1 MAASDNRRPSGGH
14 TLFRYTAKDIDGRTV
29 RGTME
34 AADYDA
40 LYAQLLEQGLYP
52 QRVTGRGADRRPRTL
67 RPQELSDLCRQLS
80 TLLASG
86 VSLVRAL
93 TIISQ
98 DEGISAGLRRVYES
112 VLSEVRKGSSLS
124 DALEAQQVFPAL
136 MLGMVRAGEGSGR
149 LDRVAERLAV
159 HYEKA
164 HQMNQQ
170 VKSALMYPMI
180 LAVLSVAVVIVIVT
194 FVLPQFSDLFSTMDS
209 LPAVTLALMA
219 FSDFMVTKWYLL
231 LLGLAAL
238 AAALRSLLRVPS
250 VRLALDRGKLTLP
263 VFGQLHR
270 IICTARFARTI
281 SSLYASGLPI
291 ITALQTARDTIGNAY
306 IASQFDAVLA
316 QVRRA
321 REREWL
327 PAQAVQQHRGRR
339 GDRTAGFHARFHRGL
354 DGVRRAAGEPPHD
367 DHPRAD
373 ADRADGVRCRLYHH
387 RGHVSDHRLVQR
399 NREFGE
405 RITSETCKPHKR
417 GEMRMNTTVLAL
429 QEEQVLAAV
438 GRPGAK
444 PSVQALYRAPAHGG
458 GMENWERAVGALWQA
473 HDLPTRGITLVLPD
487 EAVTTHTVTAPRMP
501 ESRLE
506 ELVQHEMRAHDGQ
519 PVAAD
524 YLPLGTD
531 ADGRQQLFCAACRKE
546 TMAGYL
552 AMADRLGLH
561 LGSVT
566 VPMAGRLRLLRAMP
580 SLQSM
585 TFVCLCFEGSSVL
598 SLLVENGAYRY
609 SSRSRVFSEPGTLD
623 FGTEM
628 TRSVSGTMQ
637 FCG

>member
-34 AADYDA
+34 ATDYDA

-136 MLGMVRAGEGSGR
+136 MLGMIRAGEGSGR

-238 AAALRSLLRVPS
+238 AAALRRSPS
-250 VRLALDRGKLTLP
+250 VRLALDRGKLKMP

-306 IASQFDAVLA
+306 IVSQFDAVLA
-316 QVRRA
+316 QVRSGISLSA
-321 REREWL
+321 ALES
-327 PAQAVQQHRGRR
+327 V
-339 GDRTAGFHARFHRGL
+339 DGF
-354 DGVRRAAGEPPHD
+354 
-367 DHPRAD
+367 
-373 ADRADGVRCRLYHH
+373 
-387 RGHVSDHRLVQR
+387 QR
-399 NREFGE
+399 KLCSS
-405 RITSETCKPHKR
+405 I
-417 GEMRMNTTVLAL
+417 
-429 QEEQVLAAV
+429 AV
-438 GRPGAK
+438 GEETGQLDSMLDSIAD
-444 PSVQALYRAPAHGG
+444 SMEYDAQQASRRMMTILEPMLIVLMAFVVGFIII
-458 GMENWERAVGALWQA
+458 AVMSPIIGSYSA
-473 HDLPTRGITLVLPD
+473 I
-487 EAVTTHTVTAPRMP
+487 
-501 ESRLE
+501 ES
-506 ELVQHEMRAHDGQ
+506 
-519 PVAAD
+519 
-524 YLPLGTD
+524 
-531 ADGRQQLFCAACRKE
+531 
-546 TMAGYL
+546 
-552 AMADRLGLH
+552 
-561 LGSVT
+561 
-566 VPMAGRLRLLRAMP
+566 
-580 SLQSM
+580 
-585 TFVCLCFEGSSVL
+585 
-598 SLLVENGAYRY
+598 
-609 SSRSRVFSEPGTLD
+609 
-623 FGTEM
+623 
-628 TRSVSGTMQ
+628 SGNV
-637 FCG
+637 

>member
-149 LDRVAERLAV
+149 LDRV
-159 HYEKA
+159 
-164 HQMNQQ
+164 
-170 VKSALMYPMI
+170 YPMI

-238 AAALRSLLRVPS
+238 AAALRALLRSPS

-263 VFGQLHR
+263 VFGRLHR

-306 IASQFDAVLA
+306 IVSQFDAVLA
-316 QVRRA
+316 QVRSGVSLSA
-321 REREWL
+321 ALES
-327 PAQAVQQHRGRR
+327 V
-339 GDRTAGFHARFHRGL
+339 DGF
-354 DGVRRAAGEPPHD
+354 
-367 DHPRAD
+367 
-373 ADRADGVRCRLYHH
+373 
-387 RGHVSDHRLVQR
+387 QR
-399 NREFGE
+399 KLCSS
-405 RITSETCKPHKR
+405 I
-417 GEMRMNTTVLAL
+417 
-429 QEEQVLAAV
+429 AV
-438 GRPGAK
+438 GEETGQLDSMLDSIAD
-444 PSVQALYRAPAHGG
+444 SMEYDAQQASRRMMTILEPMLIVLMAFVVGFIII
-458 GMENWERAVGALWQA
+458 AVMSPIIGSYSAIEG
-473 HDLPTRGITLVLPD
+473 TG
-487 EAVTTHTVTAPRMP
+487 TV
-501 ESRLE
+501 
-506 ELVQHEMRAHDGQ
+506 
-519 PVAAD
+519 
-524 YLPLGTD
+524 
-531 ADGRQQLFCAACRKE
+531 
-546 TMAGYL
+546 
-552 AMADRLGLH
+552 
-561 LGSVT
+561 
-566 VPMAGRLRLLRAMP
+566 
-580 SLQSM
+580 
-585 TFVCLCFEGSSVL
+585 
-598 SLLVENGAYRY
+598 
-609 SSRSRVFSEPGTLD
+609 
-623 FGTEM
+623 
-628 TRSVSGTMQ
+628 
-637 FCG
+637 